1 MFSKVG
7 PDAKVVDK
15 VEKREKANPQ
25 GIKINIRIRQALLWD
40 QNCDALTIMEGQSLK
55 IEKLSGKWNK
65 SPWKQV
71 KKFIK
76 RAVLAIYQRA
86 QSITWKKITI
96 IYERKVSVEFG
107 LWKVIEFSAIK
118 TQVVTSV
125 SKLKKLSRN

>member
-1 MFSKVG
+1 
-7 PDAKVVDK
+7 
-15 VEKREKANPQ
+15 
-25 GIKINIRIRQALLWD
+25 
-40 QNCDALTIMEGQSLK
+40 MEGQSLK
-55 IEKLSGKWNK
+55 IEKLSCKRNK

-76 RAVLAIYQRA
+76 GAVLAIYQRA
-86 QSITWKKITI
+86 QSITWKKITS

-107 LWKVIEFSAIK
+107 PWKVIEFSAIK